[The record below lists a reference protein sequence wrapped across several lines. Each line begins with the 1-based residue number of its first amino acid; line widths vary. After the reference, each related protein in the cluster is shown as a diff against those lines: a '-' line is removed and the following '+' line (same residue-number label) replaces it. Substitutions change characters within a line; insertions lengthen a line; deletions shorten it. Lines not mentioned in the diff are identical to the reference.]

1 MLLEQIDKLKTWNDL
16 EKSTTVTH
24 LVKLLTK
31 EEKDRIYRKKRNL
44 RQQEVIAKV
53 EKDHPEIIEEVKKQ
67 FNF

>member
-1 MLLEQIDKLKTWNDL
+1 MLQEQIDKLKTWNDL
-16 EKSTTVTH
+16 QKGTTLEHV
-24 LVKLLTK
+24 LKLLTK

-44 RQQEVIAKV
+44 RQQEVLAIV